1 MTVHMQES
9 EISCKLGK
17 DLVAYFLY
25 EANSAHLMLIE
36 VQESNGEEGEE
47 NNTIENIPYIF
58 EQ

>member
-1 MTVHMQES
+1 
-9 EISCKLGK
+9 
-17 DLVAYFLY
+17 
-25 EANSAHLMLIE
+25 MLIE